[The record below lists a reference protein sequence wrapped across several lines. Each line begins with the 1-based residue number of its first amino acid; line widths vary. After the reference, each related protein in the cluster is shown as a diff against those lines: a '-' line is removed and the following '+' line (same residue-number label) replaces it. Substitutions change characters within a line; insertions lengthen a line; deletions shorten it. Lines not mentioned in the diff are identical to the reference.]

1 MKRLEKALIELGK
14 DSPFYLYI
22 LLGMKRVKTETV
34 RTLSLGFS
42 RRGDIILFYNP
53 KIENKDIRFIKALL
67 KHEAMHLINQHFLIK
82 PKDERDR
89 KIWDLAMDA
98 AINQYIEELDAF
110 GISLNQLIE
119 EGHGV
124 DNEYIFAVPPAEH
137 PGETAE
143 FYHEWMLKKMEELGR
158 FDIEAIPESVDD
170 HSKMREDQPSVDMI
184 LEITKSKVG
193 KAFNIYGGDLPSG
206 VQRMV
211 EKFLSRPTLSWRVL
225 MRRFMGVSVKGD
237 RYTTPLRP
245 NRRYE
250 DQPGWRYEYQ
260 SKIAAILDTS
270 GSIIESE
277 INDFLSELEGLMK
290 FFEGE
295 IHLIQIDN
303 VVTSV
308 SKYRKGKWREV
319 EIVGGGETDLQPA
332 VIFAEENLRCEG
344 TIVFSD
350 GHADVPIAKR
360 RILFVLSKF
369 HNPDFKREAMKL
381 YGPSSVVVIE

>member
-1 MKRLEKALIELGK
+1 MKKLEDALLSLGRE
-14 DSPFYLYI
+14 SPFYLYV
-22 LLGMKRVKTETV
+22 LLGMKRVSTDTV
-34 RTLSLGFS
+34 RTLSMGFS
-42 RRGDIILFYNP
+42 RNGDIILFYNP
-53 KIENKDIRFIKALL
+53 KIEQKDTRMIKALL
-67 KHEAMHLINQHFLIK
+67 KHEVLHIINQHFLIK

-110 GISLNQLIE
+110 GVSLSQLIE

-143 FYHEWMLKKMEELGR
+143 FYHDWMMKKFEELGR
-158 FDIEAIPESVDD
+158 FDIEALPDSPDQHDHMQNPETSI
-170 HSKMREDQPSVDMI
+170 DMI
-184 LEITKSKVG
+184 LEITKSKIG
-193 KAFNIYGGDLPSG
+193 KAFNLYGSDLPSG

-211 EKFLSRPTLSWRVL
+211 EKFLKKPSLNWRVL
-225 MRRFMGVSVKGD
+225 IRRFMGVSVKGD

-260 SKIAAILDTS
+260 SRIAAVVDTS

-277 INDFLSELEGLMK
+277 INDFLSEIEGLMRM
-290 FFEGE
+290 FDGE
-295 IHLIQIDN
+295 LHLIQVDN

-308 SKYRKGKWREV
+308 SKYRKGKWQQL
-319 EIVGGGETDLQPA
+319 EIIGGGETDLQPA
-332 VIFAEENLRCEG
+332 VIHAEETLRVEG
-344 TIVFSD
+344 TIVFTD
-350 GHADVPIAKR
+350 GHVDVPVARR

-369 HNPDFKREAMKL
+369 HNPEFKREAMRM
-381 YGPSSVVVIE
+381 YGPSSVAVIE